1 MSKIGFL
8 GAGQMAQALASG
20 FVRADLVHPA
30 DIIAVDPFPAARTS
44 FGQLVPGASVS
55 DSAAKLAA
63 EVDVIVLAVKP
74 QMLQAAIAGLGLIG
88 DNVLLVSIA
97 AGTSLARL
105 AEWTRSTRIIR
116 VMPNTPCLI
125 GESASAFCAGEGAT
139 TDDVALVEKLLGAV
153 GVVRKVDEKLMDAVT
168 GLSGSGPA
176 YVYVLIEALADAG
189 VRVGLPRD
197 AALQLAAQTVRGAAG
212 MVLQTGDHPGVLKDR
227 VTSPGGTT
235 IAGLQA
241 LEAGGF
247 RSAAYDA
254 VIAATA
260 RSKELGAE

>member
-20 FVRADLVHPA
+20 FVQADLVHPA
-30 DIIAVDPFPAARTS
+30 DIVAVDPFPAALAS
-44 FGQLVPGASVS
+44 FGKLIPGASVS
-55 DSAAKLAA
+55 ADAANLAA
-63 EVDVIVLAVKP
+63 EVDVLFLAVKP
-74 QMLQAAIAGLGLIG
+74 QMMQAALAGLANIDGDVLI
-88 DNVLLVSIA
+88 VSIA
-97 AGTSLARL
+97 AGLSLAKL
-105 AEWTRSTRIIR
+105 TGWTKSNRIIR

-125 GESASAFCAGEGAT
+125 GESASGLCAGAGAT
-139 TDDVALVEKLLGAV
+139 ADDVALIEKLMGAV

-212 MVLQTGDHPGVLKDR
+212 MVLHTGDHPAVLKDR
-227 VTSPGGTT
+227 VASPGGTT

-241 LEAGGF
+241 LEAGGL
-247 RSAAYDA
+247 RAAAYDA
-254 VIAATA
+254 VVAATA

>member
-1 MSKIGFL
+1 
-8 GAGQMAQALASG
+8 MAQALASG
-20 FVRADLVHPA
+20 FVQADLIHPA
-30 DIIAVDPFPAARTS
+30 DIVAVDPSPTARARFS
-44 FGQLVPGASVS
+44 ELIPGANTS
-55 DSAAKLAA
+55 DSAAKLAS
-63 EVDVIVLAVKP
+63 EVDMLVLAVKP
-74 QMLQAAIAGLGLIG
+74 QFMQAALAGLGAIG
-88 DNVLLVSIA
+88 DDVLLISIA

-105 AEWTRSTRIIR
+105 TQWSGSTRVIR

-125 GESASAFCAGEGAT
+125 GESASAFCLGEGAT
-139 TDDVALVEKLLGAV
+139 PEDAATVEQLLRSV
-153 GVVRKVDEKLMDAVT
+153 GVVRQVDEKLMDAVT

-176 YVYVLIEALADAG
+176 YVYILIEALADAG

-212 MVLQTGDHPGVLKDR
+212 MVLQTGDHPGILKDR

-241 LEAGGF
+241 LESGGF
-247 RSAAYDA
+247 RAAAYDA
-254 VIAATA
+254 VVTATA

>member
-30 DIIAVDPFPAARTS
+30 DIVAVDPFPAAQTS
-44 FGQLVPGASVS
+44 FASLVPGAAVS
-55 DSAAKLAA
+55 DKAASLAT
-63 EVDVIVLAVKP
+63 EVDVIFLAVKP
-74 QMLQAAIAGLGLIG
+74 QMMQGAIAGLGKIG
-88 DNVLLVSIA
+88 GDVLLVSIA
-97 AGTSLARL
+97 AGTSLAKL
-105 AEWTRSTRIIR
+105 TEWTRTDRIIR

-125 GESASAFCAGEGAT
+125 GESASAVCTGSGAT
-139 TDDVALVEKLLGAV
+139 AEDAALIEQLMSAV

-176 YVYVLIEALADAG
+176 YVYVMIEALADAG

-212 MVLQTGDHPGVLKDR
+212 MVLETGDHPGVLKDR
-227 VTSPGGTT
+227 VASPGGTT

-241 LEAGGF
+241 LEAGRF
-247 RSAAYDA
+247 RAAAYDA
-254 VIAATA
+254 VVAATA
-260 RSKELGAE
+260 RSQELGAE